1 MANLAST
8 TLTAGFTEKKG
19 TSSVSGTTL
28 TVDVSTGNYFE
39 GDLASA
45 SGNIATFTIS
55 NPPSAGNVGS
65 FKIKIKQGTTARVF
79 NWGSMTGA
87 EPQWVDGTAPAMPA
101 EYQTY
106 TVYSFT
112 TYDGGT
118 TWYGQV
124 IATAFDRDTP
134 SGPWGTRGV
143 WGGGHDGTAPNA
155 QSNVLSYVTIA
166 TTGNA
171 TDFGDLTNARER
183 SAGVSSGSRGVFA
196 GGVTDPGTN
205 FETTIDYITIGSA
218 GTATD
223 FGDLT
228 VGRNSLGG
236 ASSTTRGVFAGG
248 NTAASP
254 AHTNVMDYITIAA
267 AGNATDFGD
276 LTVARD
282 YLSGT
287 SNGTRALF
295 GAGSSSGP
303 TQNVIDYITI
313 GSAGNAT
320 DFGDFTVA
328 RNMVSAMSDGIRAVW
343 AGASTYSPIDY
354 NTIETPGNSS
364 SFGQLSVTSWDLS
377 AGCSDGNR
385 GVIGGGS
392 LPAGKTNNM
401 DYITINYASNGT
413 DFGDL
418 SAPARSGPGACSG
431 S

>member
-28 TVDVSTGNYFE
+28 TVDAATGNYFE
-39 GDLASA
+39 VDLASA

-55 NPPSAGNVGS
+55 NPPSAGHKVGS

-79 NWGSMTGA
+79 NWGSMTGV
-87 EPQWVDGTAPAMPA
+87 EPQWVDGNSPAMPA

-124 IATAFDRDTP
+124 VATAFDRDTP

-143 WGGGHDGTAPNA
+143 WGGGHDGTGPAA

-171 TDFGDLTNARER
+171 TDFGDLTNARQLI
-183 SAGVSSGSRGVFA
+183 AGVSSGSRGVFA

-205 FETTIDYITIGSA
+205 YETTIDYITIGSA
-218 GTATD
+218 GNATD

-228 VGRNSLGG
+228 VGRHALGG

-248 NTAASP
+248 QSASN
-254 AHTNVMDYITIAA
+254 HTNVMDYITIATP
-267 AGNATDFGD
+267 GNATDFGD

-287 SNGTRALF
+287 SNGTRAVF

-328 RNMVSAMSDGIRAVW
+328 RNMYSAMSDGIRAVW
-343 AGASTYSPIDY
+343 AGGSTFSPIDY

-364 SFGQLSVTSWDLS
+364 SFGQLSVTSWRRS

-385 GVIGGGS
+385 GLIGGGDN
-392 LPAGKTNNM
+392 PNATDAI

-413 DFGDL
+413 DFGNL
-418 SAPARSGPGACSG
+418 SAPARNGLGACSG